1 MKKRYEKDE
10 LPEKNQRAREEVAR
24 QMKNIRKNCR
34 LTQQDV
40 AERAQTQK
48 SNISRMESG
57 RYNPTLDFMVKV
69 AGSMGKEVHIFI
81 E

>member
-1 MKKRYEKDE
+1 MKKRYEEDR
-10 LPEKNQRAREEVAR
+10 LPEKNQQAREAVAR
-24 QMKNIRKNCR
+24 QLKMIRKSCQM
-34 LTQQDV
+34 TQQEV
-40 AERAQTQK
+40 ADRADTQK

-69 AGSMGKEVHIFI
+69 AGSMGKEVHISI